1 MRYSFS
7 QFRIEDV
14 VSSEETIENR
24 DAYIGTRYLI
34 CCDIPKIQ
42 KKKTICLVNTIDLV

>member
-1 MRYSFS
+1 MRYSLS

-42 KKKTICLVNTIDLV
+42 KKKRYVLLIQLI